1 MLRIAVALGAIVCF
15 NQLAQ
20 TSSAQAEVFQVTMS
34 PKLVKATKVNCQKP
48 DEFELR
54 YEIKGTSMTLRSERR
69 KLRKRKAVFNITTL
83 DPKTLVAHQ
92 LRTIVNLEQST
103 VRITE
108 TAISLTSKG
117 SCRYVYEA
125 KI

>member
-1 MLRIAVALGAIVCF
+1 MLRIALVLGTIACMSL
-15 NQLAQ
+15 LAQ

-34 PKLVKATKVNCQKP
+34 PKLVKATKVNCQKAH
-48 DEFELR
+48 EFELR
-54 YEIKGTSMTLRSERR
+54 YKIKGTSMALRGEKI
-69 KLRKRKAVFNITTL
+69 KLRKQKAVFNSTTL
-83 DPKTLVAHQ
+83 DPKTLVVHQ